1 MGTSRGL
8 IAETSK
14 SLIASLKEGRE
25 RLIASSALQSPEHGF
40 VLGKL
45 LFGFDPNSLRE
56 DPEVLVGKMAY
67 LFINQ
72 AIVLAILE
80 EAGLCEGLP
89 KAHEER
95 AIALE
100 HLPRFL
106 SRELLPLF
114 DPPLPFEKIFS
125 LEARSD
131 LLEILSSQT
140 FEYCQPRFLGDLFER
155 FLDPRERSYLGQ
167 FYTSQGLV
175 DFILDPLFEDPE
187 ATSRRLL
194 DPACGSG
201 HFLHEAYRRFFKAY
215 ERDFPHLTKKEI
227 HEKILSKNLWG
238 MDLNPLAV
246 QLTRIGLFL
255 LGLEHGCAFSPH
267 LLNTDALFRHEL
279 PTSGKGI
286 KAKLHEINEL
296 TFSFAGHSRLEVE
309 QFFEEPFDWV
319 VGNPPYGASLSSSDR
334 AYYGENYSTAVGRY
348 DTVSL
353 FIERGTGLLG
363 TGGKLFFVIPHAFSR
378 SGAYQPAR
386 DLLLEQGRISL
397 MANALSAFEGV
408 NLNTM
413 VIGFEKNR
421 APGTTRLFEEKKNV
435 FLPIGEVSSDFYRD
449 RLVFPLFLTPDSFG
463 LLQKMEKNASCR
475 LAEIAKI
482 RRGAPISNRDPS
494 VLPFIPGLL
503 PVIRGRDI
511 RKKYCDLRENL
522 FLGIEP
528 GDRKPLEF
536 EVPGYQN
543 IASRFQATL
552 FPAKTLPLDTTNF
565 LLLQEPRYT
574 RWLIALL
581 NSRTLNTYLV
591 DFLLNRATMTVH
603 LDAPTVGDIPIA
615 LPPLEALDEIDSLV
629 DALLKGEKKEDLLE
643 EWVMRAYDLD
653 SKERALIGF
662 QK

>member
-1 MGTSRGL
+1 M
-8 IAETSK
+8 
-14 SLIASLKEGRE
+14 
-25 RLIASSALQSPEHGF
+25 IASSALQSPEHGF

-56 DPEVLVGKMAY
+56 DPEVLIGKMAY

-72 AIVLAILE
+72 AIVLRILE
-80 EAGLCEGLP
+80 DAGFCKGLP
-89 KAHEER
+89 SAPDQR
-95 AIALE
+95 ALALE
-100 HLPRFL
+100 NL
-106 SRELLPLF
+106 SRLLSRDFLPLF
-114 DPPLPFEKIFS
+114 EPHLPFEKIFS
-125 LEARSD
+125 LEARSG
-131 LLEILSSQT
+131 LLAILSSQA
-140 FEYCQPRFLGDLFER
+140 FENCQPRFLGDLFER

-167 FYTSQGLV
+167 FYTSQALV
-175 DFILDPLFEDPE
+175 DFILDPLFEDPD

-215 ERDFPHLTKKEI
+215 ERDFPGLDKKEI
-227 HEKILSKNLWG
+227 HEKILARNLWG

-255 LGLEHGCAFSPH
+255 LGLEHGCVFSPH
-267 LLNTDALFRHEL
+267 LLNTDALFQHEI
-279 PTSGKGI
+279 PASGKGI

-319 VGNPPYGASLSSSDR
+319 VGNPPYGAALSSSDR

-363 TGGKLFFVIPHAFSR
+363 PGGKLFFVIPHAFSR

-386 DLLLEQGRISL
+386 ELLLEQGRISL

-413 VIGFEKNR
+413 VIGFEKNKE
-421 APGTTRLFEEKKNV
+421 PGTTRLFEEKKSV

-449 RLVFPLFLTPDSFG
+449 RPVFPLFLTPDSFG

-475 LAEIAKI
+475 LGEIAKI

-494 VLPFIPGLL
+494 LIPFAPGLL

-511 RKKYCDLRENL
+511 RKNFCDLRENL
-522 FLGIEP
+522 FLGVEP
-528 GDRKPLEF
+528 GERKPLDD

-543 IASRFQATL
+543 IASRFRATL
-552 FPAKTLPLDTTNF
+552 FPANSLPLDTTNF
-565 LLLQEPRYT
+565 LFLQEPRYT

-581 NSRTLNTYLV
+581 NSRAMNYYLV
-591 DFLLNRATMTVH
+591 NFLLNRATMTVH

-615 LPPLEALDEIDSLV
+615 LPPIEALDEIDRLV
-629 DALLKGEKKEDLLE
+629 DALFWGGKEEDLLE
-643 EWVMRAYDLD
+643 EMVRRAYGLD
-653 SKERALIGF
+653 SKERALF
-662 QK
+662 ESP